1 MHLRV
6 CLLSLLFPP
15 PTAEALDVLSIFMIV
30 FVVAVVVVVV
40 VVVVA
45 FNSPLFAE
53 EASVSLLL
61 TSSRSLIL
69 ERDRKMLYQLS
80 II

>member
-30 FVVAVVVVVV
+30 FVVAVV

-80 II
+80 IIGE

>member
-15 PTAEALDVLSIFMIV
+15 PTAEALEVLSIFMTV
-30 FVVAVVVVVV
+30 FAAAVVVVA

-53 EASVSLLL
+53 EAS
-61 TSSRSLIL
+61 
-69 ERDRKMLYQLS
+69 
-80 II
+80 